1 MGEKEEAAERG
12 AQQNAFI
19 GRTRELSELR
29 GALEQSL
36 AGRGSCFLISGEP
49 GIGKTRLADELANHA
64 RARGVRVV
72 WGRCWQE
79 DGAPAYWPW
88 LQVLRACLESID
100 PEQRHLILESEVAPH
115 IGEDIAQIIPELRPM
130 LEPRR
135 SASAPKLDPE
145 QARFRMFDS
154 VATLLKQFARSKA
167 TLFVLDDLHDADQ
180 PSLMMLRFV
189 ARQLAETAILI
200 VGTHRDA
207 EVRQSPA
214 LSKLIGELSHDAR
227 SITLSGFSEVETAE
241 LVERSGIQKADGQ
254 LVSRLH
260 AATDGNP
267 LFVDGIVRILIAEHG
282 AGHEVSSHHDFKI
295 PDSVRE
301 AIRQRLTALSDEAN
315 SLLKAA
321 AAIGKEFGAGL
332 CERVVGF
339 SEDLLNQLLDEASRG
354 GIAKPLGQGRYR
366 FAHPLIRSAIYDGL
380 GSAERVELH
389 RQIAVALE
397 GLYRENVEDH
407 LAELAHHF
415 RQVAPSGLA
424 DRAID
429 YSIRAGEAALAAYA
443 FEEAARHWEAA
454 LNLMESQG
462 VEAERRASLEMRLS
476 QAWFPIDLVQMIHCL
491 ERAFRLFEQAGQL
504 DAAADARV
512 FLALQ
517 YAKTDDETITNIP
530 LAMEHLRRAEQAV
543 TQMSE
548 TSHTVLVYFNAKELS
563 ATNSLHRDEAIAAA
577 QRCMELSER
586 VGDGQRWVIQAGMLA
601 RHLLFCGRITEALV
615 LLDRARDRADQI
627 VVPQGRPRAAEE
639 GTPLARLR
647 TAQHRSDVLLR
658 LWDPSSA
665 QIWVREFPGFRV
677 AELPFHSRLLAQ
689 ELCAALLMAGELGE
703 AASLIARAQKP
714 LLDGMLAFRL
724 GDWDR
729 AQTVWTEGLS
739 RCDKVGARDAAS
751 DYRAGLADLHLA
763 RNRHASAESLLLQ
776 SLAVSLDAPQ
786 VQLELHTR
794 ASFGR
799 LYAEMDR
806 LDEARVHL
814 ARCHEILSEGEDWRG
829 LRGHVE
835 RADALVEAC
844 GGNLEVATKHFNE
857 AVTIFHRYTL
867 PWEEAET
874 LHLWGRALVRAGK
887 AAHASEKFDTAI
899 DILRRHSAGQCWIDR
914 TVAEQARIEPPAAA
928 TPLSDQRSPDN
939 ECLFRREGEY
949 WTVEYGGVTC
959 RLKDMK
965 GLGYIAHLIAHPG
978 HRIHVLDLFAQ
989 VGGSAA
995 ATAPTAD
1002 LHAANLEVASELG
1015 DASEVVD
1022 SRARAEYRQRLSELH
1037 AELEEAERN
1046 NDIGCAER
1054 TRNELDSLS
1063 DALRSALGL
1072 SGKSRRFTAETE
1084 RARGTV
1090 SKSIRVSLERI
1101 RRSHQELGDHLSTC
1115 IRTGYFCAYLPD
1127 PGRQPEWR
1135 I

>member
-1 MGEKEEAAERG
+1 M
-12 AQQNAFI
+12 
-19 GRTRELSELR
+19 R

-88 LQVLRACLESID
+88 LQILRACLDSID
-100 PEQRHLILESEVAPH
+100 PEQRHSILESEVAPH

-145 QARFRMFDS
+145 RARFRMFDS

-189 ARQLAETAILI
+189 ARQLAETGILI
-200 VGTHRDA
+200 VGTHREA

-214 LSKLIGELSHDAR
+214 LSKLFADLGRDAR
-227 SITLSGFSEVETAE
+227 SIPLAGFSEGETAE
-241 LVERSGIQKADGQ
+241 LVERSGIQTADGQ

-267 LFVDGIVRILIAEHG
+267 LFVDGIVRILIAEHS

-301 AIRQRLTALSDEAN
+301 AIRQRLTALSDDAN

-321 AAIGKEFGAGL
+321 AAIGNEFEAGL
-332 CERVVGF
+332 CERVVGL
-339 SEDLLNQLLDEASRG
+339 SGDVLGQLFEEASSG
-354 GIAKPLGQGRYR
+354 GIAKSLGQGRYR

-415 RQVAPSGLA
+415 RQAAPSGLA

-429 YSIRAGEAALAAYA
+429 YSTRAGEAAFAAFAYEGA
-443 FEEAARHWEAA
+443 VRHWEAA
-454 LNLMESQG
+454 LNLMESQA
-462 VEAERRASLEMRLS
+462 VEAERQACLEMRLS
-476 QAWFPIDLVQMIHCL
+476 QAWFPIDPAQMNHCL
-491 ERAFRLFEQAGQL
+491 ERAIRLFEYAEQPEAS
-504 DAAADARV
+504 AAARAH
-512 FLALQ
+512 LALQ
-517 YAKTDDETITNIP
+517 YVKTDDETITNIP
-530 LAMEHLRRAEQAV
+530 LATEHLLRIEQAIA
-543 TQMSE
+543 QMPE
-548 TSHTVLVYFNAKELS
+548 TSHAVLVYFMAKSLS
-563 ATNSLHRDEAIAAA
+563 AANSLHRAEGAMAA
-577 QRCMELSER
+577 QRGMELSER
-586 VGDGQRWVIQAGMLA
+586 VGDVAQWAPFA
-601 RHLLFCGRITEALV
+601 FFFAKYLLFCGRMKESLA
-615 LLDRARDRADQI
+615 LLDLARERADQI
-627 VVPQGRPRAAEE
+627 EPLLRLRAAE
-639 GTPLARLR
+639 
-647 TAQHRSDVLLR
+647 HRSYVLLR
-658 LWDPSSA
+658 LWDPATA
-665 QIWVREFPGFRV
+665 QVWIHEFSGFRV
-677 AELPFHSRLLAQ
+677 AELPFHSRMLAEQ
-689 ELCAALLMAGELGE
+689 LCAALLIAGELGE
-703 AASLIARAQKP
+703 AAPLIARARKP
-714 LLDGMLAFRL
+714 VLEGMLAFRL

-729 AQTVWTEGLS
+729 AELVWTEGLS
-739 RCDKVGARDAAS
+739 RCKKAGARDPAS
-751 DYRAGLADLHLA
+751 DYVANLAELHLA
-763 RNRHASAESLLLQ
+763 RGQYPSAESLLLQ
-776 SLAVSLDAPQ
+776 SLGVALDAPQ

-794 ASFGR
+794 ASLAR
-799 LYAEMDR
+799 IYAEMDR
-806 LDEARVHL
+806 LDEARAHL
-814 ARCHEILSEGEDWRG
+814 ARCQEILSEGEDWRG

-835 RADALVEAC
+835 RADAVVEAC
-844 GGNLEVATKHFNE
+844 GGNLEVATKHFID
-857 AVTIFHRYTL
+857 AATIFHRYTL

-874 LHLWGRALVRAGK
+874 LHLWGRALVRAGE

-899 DILRRHSAGQCWIDR
+899 EILRHHSAGQCWIDR
-914 TVAEQARIEPPAAA
+914 TVAEQARIELPAAA
-928 TPLSDQRSPDN
+928 TPLSDQRPPDN

-949 WTVEYGGVTC
+949 WTVGYGGVTC

-989 VGGSAA
+989 VGGGGA
-995 ATAPTAD
+995 ATAPGAD
-1002 LHAANLEVASELG
+1002 LQAGNLEVVSELD
-1015 DASEVVD
+1015 DAGEVLD
-1022 SRARAEYRQRLSELH
+1022 SRARGEYRQRLSELH

-1054 TRNELDSLS
+1054 TRNELDSLT
-1063 DALRSALGL
+1063 DGLRSALGL
-1072 SGKSRRFTAETE
+1072 GGRSRRFAAETE

-1101 RRSHQELGDHLSTC
+1101 RRSHPKLGDHLSTC

-1127 PGRQPEWR
+1127 PERQPSWR

>member
-1 MGEKEEAAERG
+1 MGGKQEAAESG
-12 AQQNAFI
+12 AQPNAFV

-29 GALEQSL
+29 AALEQSI

-88 LQVLRACLESID
+88 LQILRACLDSID
-100 PEQRHLILESEVAPH
+100 PEQRRSILESEVTPH
-115 IGEDIAQIIPELRPM
+115 IAEDIAQIIPELRPM

-154 VATLLKQFARSKA
+154 VTSLLKQFARSQA
-167 TLFVLDDLHDADQ
+167 MLFVLDDLHDADQ

-189 ARQLAETAILI
+189 ARQLAETGILI
-200 VGTHRDA
+200 VGTHREA
-207 EVRQSPA
+207 EVRRSPP
-214 LSKLIGELSHDAR
+214 LSKLIGDLNHDAR
-227 SITLSGFSEVETAE
+227 SISLAGFSEVETAE
-241 LVERSGIQKADGQ
+241 LVERSGIQTADGQ

-267 LFVDGIVRILIAEHG
+267 LFVDGIVRLLIAEH
-282 AGHEVSSHHDFKI
+282 SSGDQASSDRDFKI

-301 AIRQRLTALSDEAN
+301 AIGQRLTALSDEAN

-321 AAIGKEFGAGL
+321 AAIGNEFEAGL
-332 CERVVGF
+332 CERVVGL
-339 SEDLLNQLLDEASRG
+339 SAELLHRRLDEASGG
-354 GIAKPLGQGRYR
+354 GIAKSLGQGRYR

-380 GSAERVELH
+380 GAAERVELH
-389 RQIAVALE
+389 HQIAVALE
-397 GLYRENVEDH
+397 ALYRENVEDH

-415 RQVAPSGLA
+415 RQAGIVEEAV
-424 DRAID
+424 D
-429 YSIRAGEAALAAYA
+429 YSTRAGEAALAAYA

-462 VEAERRASLEMRLS
+462 VEPLRRARLEMRLS
-476 QAWFPIDLVQMIHCL
+476 EAWFPIDIAQTIPCL
-491 ERAFRLFEQAGQL
+491 ERGIRLFDQAGQP
-504 DAAADARV
+504 DASVATRAY
-512 FLALQ
+512 LAMK
-517 YAKTDDETITNIP
+517 YAGADDETITNIP
-530 LAMEHLRRAEQAV
+530 LAMEHLRRIEQAV
-543 TQMSE
+543 AQMPE
-548 TSHTVLVYFNAKELS
+548 TSDAALLYLNAKELS
-563 ATNSLHRDEAIAAA
+563 AANSLHRDECIAAS
-577 QRCMELSER
+577 QRSMELRER
-586 VGDGQRWVIQAGMLA
+586 IGGDFWWVLSASMLA
-601 RHLLFCGRITEALV
+601 RHLLFCGRIKEALV
-615 LLDRARDRADQI
+615 LSDRAHDRADQ
-627 VVPQGRPRAAEE
+627 VVPLQGRPREAWE
-639 GTPLARLR
+639 GLPLARLR
-647 TAQHRSDVLLR
+647 TAEHRSDLLLR

-665 QIWVREFPGFRV
+665 QIWIREFPGFRV
-677 AELPFHSRLLAQ
+677 AELPFHSRILAQ
-689 ELCAALLMAGELGE
+689 RLCAALLIAGELGE
-703 AASLIARAQKP
+703 AASLIATARRP
-714 LLDGMLAFRL
+714 VLEGMLAFRL

-729 AQTVWTEGLS
+729 AEIIWSEGLS
-739 RCDKVGARDAAS
+739 RCKKAGARDLAS
-751 DYRAGLADLHLA
+751 DYLANLAVLHLA
-763 RNRHASAESLLLQ
+763 RGQHPSAESILLQ
-776 SLAVSLDAPQ
+776 SLAIALDAPQ

-794 ASFGR
+794 ASLAR
-799 LYAEMDR
+799 IHAEMDR
-806 LDEARVHL
+806 DAEARAHL
-814 ARCHEILSEGEDWRG
+814 ARCHEIASEGEDWRG
-829 LRGHVE
+829 LKGHVE
-835 RADALVEAC
+835 RADAVVEAC

-874 LHLWGRALVRAGK
+874 LHLWGRALVRAGE
-887 AAHASEKFDTAI
+887 AARANEKFDTAI
-899 DILRRHSAGQCWIDR
+899 EILRRRSAGQCWIDR
-914 TVAEQARIEPPAAA
+914 TVAEQARIELPAAA
-928 TPLSDQRSPDN
+928 TPLSDQRPPDD

-949 WTVEYGGVTC
+949 WTVGYGGVTR

-989 VGGSAA
+989 VGGSGAA
-995 ATAPTAD
+995 PHPTAD
-1002 LHAANLEVASELG
+1002 LDAEDLEIVSDPH
-1015 DASEVVD
+1015 DASEVLD

-1046 NDIGCAER
+1046 NDIGRAER
-1054 TRNELDSLS
+1054 TRNEQDSLT
-1063 DALRSALGL
+1063 DGLRSALGL
-1072 SGKSRRFTAETE
+1072 GGRSRRFTAETE

-1101 RRSHQELGDHLSTC
+1101 RRSHPKLGDHLSTC

-1127 PGRQPEWR
+1127 PGRQPSWR

>member
-1 MGEKEEAAERG
+1 MGRWV
-12 AQQNAFI
+12 
-19 GRTRELSELR
+19 GR
-29 GALEQSL
+29 
-36 AGRGSCFLISGEP
+36 
-49 GIGKTRLADELANHA
+49 K
-64 RARGVRVV
+64 
-72 WGRCWQE
+72 

-100 PEQRHLILESEVAPH
+100 PEQRRAILESEVAPH

-145 QARFRMFDS
+145 QARFRMFGS
-154 VATLLKQFARSKA
+154 VATLLKQFARSRA

-189 ARQLAETAILI
+189 ARQLAETRILI
-200 VGTHRDA
+200 VGTHREA
-207 EVRQSPA
+207 EVRRSPA
-214 LSKLIGELSHDAR
+214 LSKLIGDLSHDAR
-227 SITLSGFSEVETAE
+227 SIMLAGFSEVETAE
-241 LVERSGIQKADGQ
+241 LVERSGIRTADGN

-267 LFVDGIVRILIAEHG
+267 LFVDGIVRILIAEHSSG
-282 AGHEVSSHHDFKI
+282 DEVSSHRHFKI

-301 AIRQRLTALSDEAN
+301 AIGQRLTALSDVAN

-321 AAIGKEFGAGL
+321 AAIGNEFEAGM
-332 CERVVGF
+332 CQRVVGF
-339 SEDLLNQLLDEASRG
+339 SRDLLHHLLDEASSG
-354 GIAKPLGQGRYR
+354 GIAKSLGQGRYR

-397 GLYRENVEDH
+397 GLDRENVEDH

-415 RQVAPSGLA
+415 RQAAPSGSA

-429 YSIRAGEAALAAYA
+429 YSTRAGEAALAAYA
-443 FEEAARHWEAA
+443 FEEAARHWEAV

-462 VEAERRASLEMRLS
+462 VEAERRASLERRLS
-476 QAWFPIDLVQMIHCL
+476 DAWFPIDLVQMIHSL
-491 ERAFRLFEQAGQL
+491 ERALRLFEHAGQL
-504 DAAADARV
+504 DAAADARA

-530 LAMEHLRRAEQAV
+530 LAMEHLRRAEQAL
-543 TQMSE
+543 TQMPE
-548 TSHTVLVYFNAKELS
+548 TSHTVLVYFNAKQLS
-563 ATNSLHRDEAIAAA
+563 ATNSLRRDEAITAA

-586 VGDGQRWVIQAGMLA
+586 VGDRQRWVIQAA
-601 RHLLFCGRITEALV
+601 QHAKHLLFCGRIKEALA
-615 LLDRARDRADQI
+615 LLNRARDRVDQI

-639 GTPLARLR
+639 GLPLARLR
-647 TAQHRSDVLLR
+647 TAQHRSYVLLR

-677 AELPFHSRLLAQ
+677 AELPFHSRMLAQ
-689 ELCAALLMAGELGE
+689 QLCAALLIAGELGE
-703 AASLIARAQKP
+703 AASLIARARMP
-714 LLDGMLAFRL
+714 LLEGMLAFRL

-739 RCDKVGARDAAS
+739 RCEKAGARDPAT
-751 DYRAGLADLHLA
+751 DYLAGLADLHLA
-763 RNRHASAESLLLQ
+763 RNQHASAESLLLQ
-776 SLAVSLDAPQ
+776 SLATALDAPQ

-806 LDEARVHL
+806 LDEARAHL

-844 GGNLEVATKHFNE
+844 GGNLDVATEHFID
-857 AVTIFHRYTL
+857 AATTFHRYTL

-874 LHLWGRALVRAGK
+874 LYLWGRALVRAGE
-887 AAHASEKFDTAI
+887 AAHASEKFDTATE
-899 DILRRHSAGQCWIDR
+899 ILRRHSAGQCWIDR
-914 TVAEQARIEPPAAA
+914 VEAEKARIELPDTAA
-928 TPLSDQRSPDN
+928 PLLDQRPSDD
-939 ECLFRREGEY
+939 ECLFRREGEF
-949 WTVEYGGVTC
+949 WTVAYRGVTC

-965 GLGYIAHLIAHPG
+965 GLGYIAHLIAQPG

-989 VGGSAA
+989 VRGSGAA
-995 ATAPTAD
+995 PNLTAD
-1002 LHAANLEVASELG
+1002 LHAEGLEIVSDPG
-1015 DASEVVD
+1015 DASEVLD
-1022 SRARAEYRQRLSELH
+1022 SRARAEYRLRLSELH

-1054 TRNELDSLS
+1054 TRNELDSLV
-1063 DALRSALGL
+1063 DGLTSALGL
-1072 SGKSRRFTAETE
+1072 GGRSRRFTAETE

-1101 RRSHQELGDHLSTC
+1101 RRSHQELGDHLGTC
-1115 IRTGYFCAYLPD
+1115 IRTGYFCVYLPD
-1127 PGRQPEWR
+1127 PGRQPSWR
-1135 I
+1135 T